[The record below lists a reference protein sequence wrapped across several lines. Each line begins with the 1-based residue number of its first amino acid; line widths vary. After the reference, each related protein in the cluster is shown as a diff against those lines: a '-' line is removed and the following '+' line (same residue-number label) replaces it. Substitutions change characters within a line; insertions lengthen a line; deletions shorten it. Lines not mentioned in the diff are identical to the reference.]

1 MNTGL
6 PLPSPALSF
15 GGKRITTTEVMVTL
29 HFTVG
34 IEAETCTIF
43 RSVLD
48 WNEYGNLSLSFRD
61 ARIKLQN

>member
-6 PLPSPALSF
+6 PVPSAALSS
-15 GGKRITTTEVMVTL
+15 GGKQITTTKAAVTL

-34 IEAETCTIF
+34 VDAETCTIF

-48 WNEYGNLSLSFRD
+48 YHENGNLSLYFPD
-61 ARIKLQN
+61 ARRNVHD